1 MLLLIKTY
9 GAYHAVIVQ
18 VLLSIW
24 YLKYQILSKQE
35 VFEKYLNPKMT
46 HIFGILLKYHF
57 MSICYSTDLQQY

>member
-9 GAYHAVIVQ
+9 DAYHAVIVQ

-35 VFEKYLNPKMT
+35 VFEKYLNTKMT
-46 HIFGILLKYHF
+46 QIFGILLKYHF

>member
-9 GAYHAVIVQ
+9 DAYHAVIVQ

-24 YLKYQILSKQE
+24 YLNYQILSKQE
-35 VFEKYLNPKMT
+35 VFEKYLNTKMT
-46 HIFGILLKYHF
+46 QIFGILLKYHF